1 MASRVNVKFVL
12 ILSAALT
19 VVFVGVVGVALWV
32 LSNNGPR
39 LEREGDQLM
48 AAGEYEVAKKV
59 YGKAYNKDRSSIPRL
74 DRSLLYAL
82 P

>member
-19 VVFVGVVGVALWV
+19 VVFVGVAGVALWV

-48 AAGEYEVAKKV
+48 AVPPLMFTMKLK
-59 YGKAYNKDRSSIPRL
+59 RTT
-74 DRSLLYAL
+74 L